1 MTNPQLN
8 IGNLDFDDIKSSLK
22 EYLKGQDTFKDY
34 NFEGSGISTLLDV
47 LSYNTLYYAF
57 YSNMIANEMFL
68 DTAQKLSSV
77 ISLAKPLGYVVPG
90 ARSARAR
97 VQVRAAGES
106 TTIPKYQLFTGRDE
120 TGRSYN
126 FYTINQFITGADELG
141 GVAEFDIYQGSKLFR
156 NVNLTLTNNNT
167 RGFIGR
173 TDIDIRSLTVEV
185 EEPGQDPV
193 EWELSSSANENINSE
208 SKVYFLDRTDS
219 GFYVIFSGTLT
230 DGLNTGFGK
239 PLEENSVVRVS
250 YVTSSGELGN
260 GVLNFT
266 SDFSV
271 IAPGETPVF
280 DTVEE
285 SSGGALEPNLDAV
298 KFFAPKTFGAQDRVV
313 TKNDAIAV
321 LAREFIPE
329 DVTDSNFKVS
339 VWGGEEEEP
348 KKYGRFLFSFLS
360 SDPDGDAFPPLSEI
374 LKATQSLQQKCVVS
388 ILPEYVGPVVVEQQ
402 IELNGSSNSSQTS
415 RSPLELQTVVAAKLN
430 SELGGRRRFNRSL
443 KESDILSI
451 ATSCDPSLTFDSSG
465 LTSKLK
471 NSQIA
476 TNVAR
481 TINFKTP
488 LLRNVTVIP
497 LRSIQTTPTTGI
509 GGLDNL
515 QVVDKPSDF
524 NTQTK
529 TAPLVLVQRSTQ
541 NSYNLITSAG
551 NQQIPG
557 GVVGSVNYATGEIK
571 INAGILIQPFDISA
585 VPENVTFIAKQEIVA
600 NPKFTVKIEQEA

>member
-8 IGNLDFDDIKSSLK
+8 IGNLDFDDIKTSLK

-34 NFEGSGISTLLDV
+34 NFEGSGMSTLLDV

-106 TTIPKYQLFTGRDE
+106 NEIPKYHLFTGRDE
-120 TGRSYN
+120 TGRTFN
-126 FYTINQFITGADELG
+126 FYTINKFITGADELG

-167 RGFIGR
+167 RAFIGR

-185 EEPGQDPV
+185 DEPDQSPV
-193 EWELSSSANENINSE
+193 EWELSSSANENINSQ

-219 GFYVIFSGTLT
+219 GFYVIFSGTLN

-239 PLEENSVVRVS
+239 PLEENSIVRVS

-260 GVLNFT
+260 GVLNFS
-266 SDFSV
+266 SDFST
-271 IAPGETPVF
+271 IASGETPVF
-280 DTVEE
+280 DTTEQ

-329 DVTDSNFKVS
+329 DVTDSSFKVS

-360 SDPDGDAFPPLSEI
+360 SDPDGDAFPPLSEV
-374 LKATQSLQQKCVVS
+374 LKATQLLQQKCVVS

-402 IELNGSSNSSQTS
+402 VELEGSTNPSQTNKS
-415 RSPLELQTVVAAKLN
+415 ITELQSAVTSKLN
-430 SELGGRRRFNRSL
+430 SEFAGRKRFNRSI
-443 KESDILSI
+443 KESEILST
-451 ATSCDPSLTFDSSG
+451 ATSCDPSLTFDSTG
-465 LTSKLK
+465 LVSKLK

-481 TINFKTP
+481 SINFKTP
-488 LLRNVTVIP
+488 LLRRVTVIP
-497 LRSIQTTPTTGI
+497 IRSIQTTPTTGI

-529 TAPLVLVQRSTQ
+529 TAPLILLQRSTQ
-541 NSYNLITSAG
+541 NSYNLVTSAG
-551 NQQIPG
+551 TRQIPG
-557 GVVGSVNYATGEIK
+557 GVIGSINYATGLIK
-571 INAGILIQPFDISA
+571 IDAGILIQPFDITA
-585 VPENVTFIAKQEIVA
+585 VPENVTLIAKQEIVST
-600 NPKFTVKIEQEA
+600 PKFIVKIEEA